1 MARKIKSLK
10 QEAAKALEKF
20 KESER
25 LLAEAEEEE
34 HKTVERVEQTINALI
49 SDHGLFCGVILT
61 HSDLVSIL
69 DIALKT
75 GENVKI
81 PFKLYFND

>member
-1 MARKIKSLK
+1 MARKLKTLK
-10 QEAAKALEKF
+10 QEAAKALEKL

-34 HKTVERVEQTINALI
+34 RKTLERTEHAINSLAC
-49 SDHGLFCGVILT
+49 DHGLFCGVILT
-61 HSDLVSIL
+61 HSDLINVL